1 MTKTAFLTGA
11 NRGIGRAIALR
22 LADMG
27 YNLMLLARN
36 ESALASVVSE
46 CEALGV
52 AVESRAGELADE
64 PFMDLAIDAAVKRFG
79 QIDVLVNNAG
89 AASHGAVQDADMS
102 AWKDVMNVNFQAV
115 VYLSSKLLPAMIAAK
130 AGAVINI
137 SSISGRNTS
146 AGTAIYSASK
156 FALNGFTECMF
167 EDVRDH
173 GVKVSS
179 VMPGFVETD
188 LTRGIGMDSSR
199 MIRPDDIA
207 DSVQY
212 ILSASTAVCPTE
224 IVLRPQYRP

>member
-1 MTKTAFLTGA
+1 MTKTAFVTGA

-79 QIDVLVNNAG
+79 QVDVLVNNAG

-115 VYLSSKLLPAMIAAK
+115 AYLSSKLLPAMIAAK

-179 VMPGFVETD
+179 IMPGFVETD
-188 LTRGIGMDSSR
+188 LTSGIGMDSSR

-212 ILSASTAVCPTE
+212 ILSASAAVCPTE